1 MSQLQIRWLRG
12 SVGACVAFTS
22 LVLSGCG
29 NEGKVNVTGVIK
41 HPDGSVA
48 KTPAPGYISF
58 VPEDINAPGAKGA
71 SGAINANTG
80 EFTLYTVKPGDGAF
94 PGKYKVTVMLDG
106 SYPPKPNGASSLVPT
121 EYTSPDTTPL
131 SAEIS
136 SSNRHF
142 EFEVPKKAP
151 GGKKK

>member
-1 MSQLQIRWLRG
+1 MRR
-12 SVGACVAFTS
+12 
-22 LVLSGCG
+22 
-29 NEGKVNVTGVIK
+29 
-41 HPDGSVA
+41 
-48 KTPAPGYISF
+48 
-58 VPEDINAPGAKGA
+58 GAKGA

-131 SAEIS
+131 GGGDQLEQPALRIRGAQES
-136 SSNRHF
+136 
-142 EFEVPKKAP
+142 P
-151 GGKKK
+151 GR

>member
-1 MSQLQIRWLRG
+1 MTQLMYRLRE
-12 SVGACVAFTS
+12 SVGACVACAL

-29 NEGKVNVTGVIK
+29 SEGKVNVTGVIK

-131 SAEIS
+131 TAEIS
-136 SSNRHF
+136 SSKRHF
-142 EFEVPKKAP
+142 EFEVPKKAA

>member
-1 MSQLQIRWLRG
+1 MSQLQIRWLRKTI
-12 SVGACVAFTS
+12 GAGAACAALA
-22 LVLSGCG
+22 LVGCG
-29 NEGKVNVTGVIK
+29 DEGKIQVTGVIK

-94 PGKYKVTVMLDG
+94 AGKYKVTVMLDG
-106 SYPPKPNGASSLVPT
+106 SYPPKPNGASSLVPS